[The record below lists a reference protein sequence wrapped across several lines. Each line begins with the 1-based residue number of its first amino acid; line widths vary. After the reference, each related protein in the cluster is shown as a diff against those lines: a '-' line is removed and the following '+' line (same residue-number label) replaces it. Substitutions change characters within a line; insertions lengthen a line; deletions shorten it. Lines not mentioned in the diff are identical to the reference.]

1 MQWVRR
7 RVVGGMVCALAL
19 TGVPAV
25 VTVGVPAPGY
35 AAVCGE
41 DSVDDCADSSCPPES
56 PECAAPPPAPVV
68 VVPGPARR
76 PDVDVCVNLGGRR
89 RVGVSGCI

>member
-1 MQWVRR
+1 MRWPWRR
-7 RVVGGMVCALAL
+7 AAGSLVCALVL
-19 TGVPAV
+19 SGVPTV
-25 VTVGVPAPGY
+25 VTVGVPAPSH
-35 AAVCGE
+35 AAICEE
-41 DSVDDCADSSCPPES
+41 DSVDDCADGACPPES
-56 PECAAPPPAPVV
+56 PECAAPPPPAPV